1 MTTTPLEGETIL
13 VTGGGSSVGRAIA
26 ERCLAAG
33 AKVHICDINGDAVQ
47 ATLEDNPGLRGTTG
61 SVGTPDDVDRIICE
75 ATEWM
80 GPLSVLVNVVGI
92 AGPKAAIED
101 ISLDDWRESMTIN
114 LDGMFLCIQKVVP
127 AMKEQRK
134 GAIINFSS
142 GSTRTGLPLRT
153 PYVVS
158 KYAVEGLTKNLARE
172 LGPHNIRV
180 NAILPGMIE
189 NEHMRI
195 ILERNAAEEG
205 VSAEEI
211 KSRYLQYISMRSG
224 IAPDEL
230 AEMTAFLIGPGGKHV
245 TGQLIGVC
253 GNVEWE
259 I

>member
-1 MTTTPLEGETIL
+1 MTTGNLEGETVL

-26 ERCLAAG
+26 ERCLAG
-33 AKVHICDINGDAVQ
+33 RAKVHICDVDHSAVK
-47 ATLEDNPGLRGTTG
+47 ATLDHNPNLRGTTG
-61 SVGTPDDVDRIICE
+61 SVGDPDEVDRIFDA
-75 ATEWM
+75 ATAWM
-80 GPLSVLVNVVGI
+80 GPISALVNVVGI
-92 AGPKAAIED
+92 GGPKAAIED
-101 ISLDDWRESMTIN
+101 ISLKDWRASMTIN
-114 LDGMFLCIQKVVP
+114 LDGMFLCIRKVVP

-134 GAIINFSS
+134 GIIINYSS

-189 NEHMRI
+189 NERMKG
-195 ILERNAAEEG
+195 ILEQNAAEES
-205 VSAEEI
+205 VSVEEI
-211 KSRYLQYISMRSG
+211 KARYLQYISMRTG

-230 AEMTAFLIGPGGKHV
+230 AEMTAFLIGPGGKHI